1 MLHIQNYYIFQNK
14 CKKLLR
20 AENIALTDLLKY
32 ILDVL
37 NIFGYNTSL
46 LAIYIAT
53 IKNYGNYVQVNVKKS
68 EFSRLRLLSLG
79 WSKEHW
85 IKHIGMNWIQPII
98 DNCPE
103 LRVLDL
109 MDTELSEESIEYV
122 AKNVT
127 PKLSKISI
135 CGFPFQ
141 TTYDI
146 VTNFRFYCQQKIE
159 KFENR
164 CNNLNGRLNTYHR
177 GNNMCL
183 SNIRDIE
190 GNINQDGLE
199 NWRNIISTFRSFE

>member
-1 MLHIQNYYIFQNK
+1 M
-14 CKKLLR
+14 
-20 AENIALTDLLKY
+20 
-32 ILDVL
+32 
-37 NIFGYNTSL
+37 
-46 LAIYIAT
+46 AIYIAT
-53 IKNYGNYVQVNVKKS
+53 IKNSGNYVQVNVKKS

-146 VTNFRFYCQQKIE
+146 VTNFRFHCQQKIE

-183 SNIRDIE
+183 SRED
-190 GNINQDGLE
+190 
-199 NWRNIISTFRSFE
+199 

>member
-1 MLHIQNYYIFQNK
+1 M
-14 CKKLLR
+14 
-20 AENIALTDLLKY
+20 
-32 ILDVL
+32 
-37 NIFGYNTSL
+37 
-46 LAIYIAT
+46 AIYIAT

-146 VTNFRFYCQQKIE
+146 VTNFRFHCQQKIE

-177 GNNMCL
+177 GKNMCL